1 MSKII
6 LTTDHD
12 MFYIVYQYVHDKF
25 CEDISDEY
33 TKMSDFAKIKLNID
47 FTALKYFDHVVRT
60 IELEEDL
67 FGFIILQHG

>member
-1 MSKII
+1 
-6 LTTDHD
+6 
-12 MFYIVYQYVHDKF
+12 
-25 CEDISDEY
+25 
-33 TKMSDFAKIKLNID
+33 MSDFAKIKLNID